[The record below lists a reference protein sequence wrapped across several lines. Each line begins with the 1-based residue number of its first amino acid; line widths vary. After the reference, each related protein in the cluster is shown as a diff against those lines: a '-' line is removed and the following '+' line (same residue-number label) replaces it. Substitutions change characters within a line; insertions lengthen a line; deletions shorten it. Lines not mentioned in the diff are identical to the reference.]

1 VRASDKLPKWNDG
14 EGASKVGGPQ
24 EERLH
29 RPYFEVLADLFYPQS
44 CVGCTRRASDVLCRS
59 CFGALPRIEPPV
71 CGRCGMPTAFE
82 VYGCDACR
90 NTDFAF
96 DGARAPLRYE
106 GVGEEVVHALKYRG
120 YARVVEK
127 VMAPLMVAL
136 LEGERYS
143 GVVPVPLHRA
153 RLARR
158 GFNQAEVMARAVAAR
173 IGAPLSD
180 KIKAVRRTRDQVE
193 LSAGERR
200 ENVAGAFEAR
210 GSLAGRILLVDDVF
224 TTGATLSECAGVLR
238 RAGVNEVQALT
249 FCRTI

>member
-1 VRASDKLPKWNDG
+1 MANYLD
-14 EGASKVGGPQ
+14 
-24 EERLH
+24 
-29 RPYFEVLADLFYPQS
+29 VLADLFYPQR
-44 CVGCTRRASDVLCRS
+44 CVGCSLRASDVLCRG
-59 CFGALPRIEPPV
+59 CFEALPRIEPPV
-71 CGRCGMPTAFE
+71 CGRCGAPTAFE

-90 NTDFAF
+90 NADFAF

-106 GVGEEVVHALKYRG
+106 GVGEELVHALKYRG

-127 VMAPLMVAL
+127 VMAPLMAGAL
-136 LEGERYS
+136 GGEKYD

-158 GFNQAEVMARAVAAR
+158 GFNQAELMARAVAGR

-180 KIKAVRRTRDQVE
+180 KKKAVSRTRDQVE

-224 TTGATLSECAGVLR
+224 TTGATMSECAGVLR
-238 RAGVNEVQALT
+238 RAGAGEVQALT
-249 FCRTI
+249 LCRTL